1 MDVRRFTPL
10 ALVLGAH
17 AAVLALIAAPSQLP
31 RPQAP
36 DVIEAVLLTP
46 NPPAA
51 PSAPA
56 PKPPQAK
63 PRPAVDKR
71 PTPPRPQPKPSISPA
86 PAPTHAAPS
95 PAAEAPASKP
105 APAPAA
111 PAAPRAAAAEQPVEA
126 PRADAAHLNNA
137 APPYPSLSRK
147 LNEQGR
153 VVLRIYILADGKVGE
168 LSIKQS
174 SGYTR
179 LDQAALEAVRNWR
192 FIPAKRGGEPI
203 PYWYTQPISFSLN
216 S

>member
-1 MDVRRFTPL
+1 MDVRRVTPL
-10 ALVLGAH
+10 ALVLSAH
-17 AAVLALIAAPSQLP
+17 AALLALIAAPSQLP
-31 RPQAP
+31 RPPAP

-46 NPPAA
+46 NPQAV

-56 PKPPQAK
+56 PKPPPAK
-63 PRPAVDKR
+63 PRPAADKR
-71 PTPPRPQPKPSISPA
+71 PTPPRPQPKPSVSPA
-86 PAPTHAAPS
+86 PAPTRTAPS
-95 PAAEAPASKP
+95 PAAEAPASTQ
-105 APAPAA
+105 APAA
-111 PAAPRAAAAEQPVEA
+111 PPAPRAAAAEQPVEA

-174 SGYTR
+174 SGYAR

-203 PYWYTQPISFSLN
+203 PYWYTQAISFSLN